1 MIPKKDTAKD
11 LWKPKRRIELL
22 YQRRLRQLMRKLE
35 MKFKKAT
42 GLEDIL
48 KMLKEFSK
56 SKEFIQ
62 YAEATAKKMVTGV
75 FTDAGKTWRTA
86 ARVNSKGREIYE
98 ALKQEF
104 NSPIGIAVKEQTD
117 KNSRLIK
124 SMPERIRIEIT
135 DIVARE
141 TMNGRRSTEIAED
154 LQSRFPEML
163 KNKADLI
170 ARTETSKTE
179 SALNQARS
187 QNLGLNWYIWRT
199 SDDVRVRKSHDH
211 MEDVLINWENPPS
224 PEALIKQR
232 SKLGRYHAGCA
243 PNCRCYS
250 EIVVRLDFVKFPHK
264 VYYNGKIQYMSRK
277 QFESIM

>member
-1 MIPKKDTAKD
+1 M
-11 LWKPKRRIELL
+11 RELEN
-22 YQRRLRQLMRKLE
+22 KL
-35 MKFKKAT
+35 KKAI
-42 GLEDIL
+42 GLKDIL
-48 KMLKEFSK
+48 KTLKEFSK
-56 SKEFIQ
+56 SKEFKQ
-62 YAEATAKKMVTGV
+62 YAEATARKMVTSV

-104 NSPIGIAVKEQTD
+104 NSPIGIAVKEQTERNA
-117 KNSRLIK
+117 KLIK
-124 SMPERIRIEIT
+124 SMPERIRVEIT

-141 TMNGRRSTEIAED
+141 KMEGRRSEAIAED

-170 ARTETSKTE
+170 ARTETSKTD

-187 QNLGLNWYIWRT
+187 QSIGINWYEWNT
-199 SDDVRVRKSHDH
+199 SEDGRVRSSHKH
-211 MEDVLINWENPPS
+211 MDTVLINWNNPPS
-224 PEALIKQR
+224 PESLIGKR
-232 SKLGRYHAGCA
+232 SILGKYHAGCC

-250 EIVVRLDFVKFPHK
+250 SPVVRLDFISWPHK
-264 VYYNGKIQYMSRK
+264 VYYNGQIVRMSRK